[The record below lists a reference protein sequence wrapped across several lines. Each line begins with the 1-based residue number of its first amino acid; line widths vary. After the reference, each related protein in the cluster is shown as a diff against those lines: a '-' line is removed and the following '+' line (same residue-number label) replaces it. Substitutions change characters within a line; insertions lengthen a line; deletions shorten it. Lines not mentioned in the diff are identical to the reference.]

1 MNHIDL
7 RHDLQLMAELVPNDS
22 RVLDLGCGPGDLL
35 AHLRDHH
42 GCRITGVEVDPDAV
56 LEAIGN
62 GVPVLERDVD
72 DHIASFAD
80 DSYDVVILS
89 RTLQVIAQP
98 AVVLSQMSRIA
109 PTMIVSVPNF
119 GLWRHRLRLLR
130 GRMPMSRELPH
141 AWYNTP
147 NIHHATI
154 TDLEEFFADVG
165 VEIQRRFILDEHGR
179 ERGWSGAVANLRAG
193 SAVYELRRTD

>member
-1 MNHIDL
+1 MNHIGL
-7 RHDLQLMAELVPNDS
+7 RQDLQLLAELVPNDS

-35 AHLRDHH
+35 VHLRDHH
-42 GCRITGVEVDPDAV
+42 GCRITGVEIDPDAV
-56 LEAIGN
+56 LQAIWA

-72 DHIASFAD
+72 DHVGHFGT

-89 RTLQVIAQP
+89 KTLQVIGQP
-98 AVVLSQMSRIA
+98 AEVLGQMSRIA

-130 GRMPMSRELPH
+130 GRMPMSRELPY

-154 TDLEEFFADVG
+154 VDLEDFFADVG
-165 VEIQRRFILDEHGR
+165 LRIKRRIILDEQGR
-179 ERGWSGAVANLRAG
+179 QRDWSTKVANLRAG
-193 SAVYELRRTD
+193 SAVYELTR